1 MKVWLTGGTGMVGR
15 NILEHSFWNNHDVS
29 SPSRE
34 ELDLL
39 DFNEVNN
46 WVKINKPDFVI
57 HAAGIVGGIEA
68 NINDPI
74 KFYLENLDLG
84 RNVIWA
90 SKLNNVKNLLNLGS
104 SCMYPRFAENPLNE
118 DMILTG
124 QLEPTNEGYALA
136 KIMAYK
142 LCEYISKDSN
152 NFQYKT
158 LIPCNIYGR
167 YDHFDPI
174 KSHLIPAV
182 IQKIHLAKVGNLK
195 SVEIWGDG
203 LARRE
208 FMYAGDLA
216 DAICQAVDSFQTLP
230 NCMNIGLGEDYSI
243 TNYYHTIAK
252 AIGYKGSFNYNLSK
266 PVGMARKLV
275 CIDKQNNWGWK
286 HKMSLEEGIYLA
298 YDYYLNQVK

>member
-1 MKVWLTGGTGMVGR
+1 
-15 NILEHSFWNNHDVS
+15 
-29 SPSRE
+29 
-34 ELDLL
+34 LDLL
-39 DFNEVNN
+39 DFNAVKD

-57 HAAGIVGGIEA
+57 HAAGIVGGIAA

-74 KFYLENLDLG
+74 KFYLENLDIG

-90 SKLNNVKNLLNLGS
+90 SKLNNVKSLLNLGS
-104 SCMYPRFAENPLNE
+104 SCMYPRSAVNPLNE

-136 KIMAYK
+136 KIMAFK

-152 NFQYKT
+152 LFQYKT

-243 TNYYHTIAK
+243 TDYYHTIAK

-266 PVGMARKLV
+266 PVGMARKIV

-286 HKMSLEEGIYLA
+286 HKMSLEEGIYLT
-298 YDYYLNQVK
+298 YDYYLNHK

>member
-90 SKLNNVKNLLNLGS
+90 SKLNNIKSLLNLGS
-104 SCMYPRFAENPLNE
+104 SCMYPRTAGNPLNE

-152 NFQYKT
+152 YFQYKT

-216 DAICQAVDSFQTLP
+216 DAICQAVNSFQALP
-230 NCMNIGLGEDYSI
+230 NYMNIGLGEDYSI
-243 TNYYHTIAK
+243 TDYYHTIAK
-252 AIGYKGSFNYNLSK
+252 VIGYNGSFNYNLSK

-275 CIDKQNNWGWK
+275 CVDKQNNWGWK
-286 HKMSLEEGIYLA
+286 HKMSLEEGIFLA